1 MGVKVQREHAGFF
14 YGSLG
19 LIEAVA
25 LVFIASA
32 PAAPVEKDD
41 QLPSWK
47 ATGFVLEAGLYI
59 AEIPTFLMDAD
70 DAGCNQCAVKSRPL
84 ADFFR
89 QSGASENLEATG
101 SQSAPVSTLTRLAPK
116 RSPPLASLFV

>member
-1 MGVKVQREHAGFF
+1 MKIGHEYSGLY

-19 LIEAVA
+19 LIEAFT

-32 PAAPVEKDD
+32 PAAPVAKDD

-47 ATGFVLEAGLYI
+47 ATGFVPEPGLYI

-84 ADFFR
+84 ADVFR
-89 QSGASENLEATG
+89 QSGTFENLEATG
-101 SQSAPVSTLTRLAPK
+101 NQSAPVPTLTRLAPK
-116 RSPPLASLFV
+116 RSPPLAPQFV